1 MYKGICHHMVRN
13 NYFTSLK
20 SQIIML
26 TIKTKVY
33 FTILLVDMANN
44 VM

>member
-1 MYKGICHHMVRN
+1 MYKGICHHMVQN
-13 NYFTSLK
+13 NLLVT
-20 SQIIML
+20 ML

-33 FTILLVDMANN
+33 FTILLVNMANN

>member
-1 MYKGICHHMVRN
+1 MYKGISHHMVQN
-13 NYFTSLK
+13 NLLVT
-20 SQIIML
+20 IL

-33 FTILLVDMANN
+33 FTILLVNMSNN